1 MIDNVKNWSYPFAGA
16 SGNPLANLTSLA
28 KATSGFYPMGANGL
42 WHGGVHFDQGTA
54 GTFDQSSVRCIAD
67 GEVIA
72 YRIDDTYPI
81 SEYIDSLPQCRRA
94 PFSSGFVLV
103 KHQLTLPPLNSAPSV
118 PAPPALTFY
127 SLYMHL
133 QDWAGYLA
141 KPDLPRP
148 SFWGEGIYQVKAN
161 TTDPVLGLN
170 VRGHHRVPLEHAQY
184 SAYRTILC
192 TLPRGTLVEVD
203 EVSPDGN
210 WLKLSSVTPR
220 PAELAAGTGWVFKNE
235 MKCLGGNSYLIA
247 EQAKD
252 VPATPQQGLNIR
264 ASANSTSDI
273 LAVLPHG
280 TQVKISS
287 EAAASKYHKLLEVV
301 RGDRVPALIAK
312 EDGELPGFV
321 WRDSLE
327 SKSEPKVKGS
337 VVVLESP
344 VPIKAGDLIG
354 HLGLYQNHNEGSPQA
369 ILHLEVFSCE
379 DVPAFIAQSRA
390 HAARLPETQKTLL
403 KVHKGA
409 SKLIP
414 HHTGINATNPP
425 KLSDDGVT
433 VGVDLILPQS
443 LLDSLPADAK
453 LVVPA
458 STGGTTCRPE
468 IRWWRLDNLLADEDG
483 KPISGW
489 LAEQDMIT
497 TRHSP
502 WEWEGY
508 DFIEDSERPAGALA
522 YHLEAMRRLNDS
534 ERASYQGVIDQSDK
548 GPVRSRLYDIIDTNR
563 NGKMTSE
570 EIRAALEKPWH
581 AQSISQLVTRHESE
595 WFWDASRWDELDD
608 LMGHSPDDPNQDWVE
623 EKNRIKALSWWSDVA
638 GSLKLDAAGK
648 AWHLQPIHLV
658 IMQNISV
665 APASELISAEN
676 MKKIFPSSQE
686 AVREEVRTLFNKYA
700 DLFEVNTPERMSQF
714 FAQVKAEVGDALVGK
729 EEDLWYSTAALRS
742 LFGRY
747 FNHYPQEADE
757 LGYKRIPKQQY
768 NALPASAKSGYRI
781 IKEHAYSQLP
791 QEDEIAKRIYCC
803 SVPGQNFHLTPGGCA
818 EGLAYKGKG
827 FIQLTWKENYKA
839 VERLLKAK
847 IPNENIDIV
856 ANPDQVLETKYGLL
870 TALGFWEWQSLNAK
884 SGNSTTHT
892 DEITKVVNLHTKSY
906 AKRKENFEFIY
917 GILKNA
923 Q

>member
-16 SGNPLANLTSLA
+16 NGNPLANLTSLA
-28 KATSGFYPMGANGL
+28 KTTSGFYPMGANGL

-54 GTFDQSSVRCIAD
+54 GAFDQSSVRCIAD

-72 YRIDDTYPI
+72 YRIDNTYPI
-81 SEYIDSLPQCRRA
+81 SEYLGDIPQLKQAR
-94 PFSSGFVLV
+94 FSTGFVLV
-103 KHQLTLPPLNSAPSV
+103 KHRLALPPLSSEVSTTP
-118 PAPPALTFY
+118 PPALTFY

-133 QDWAGYLA
+133 QDWAGYHA
-141 KPDLPRP
+141 QPDLPRP
-148 SFWGEGIYQVKAN
+148 SFWGKGIYQVKTN

-170 VRGHHRVPLEHAQY
+170 VRGHHRVPVEHAQY

-192 TLPRGTLVEVD
+192 TLPRGTRIEVD

-210 WLKLSSVTPR
+210 WLKLVNVTP
-220 PAELAAGTGWVFKNE
+220 LAAGLTAATGWVFKGQL
-235 MKCLGGNSYLIA
+235 KSLGGKSYLIA
-247 EQAKD
+247 EQARD
-252 VPATPQQGLNIR
+252 APPSPPQGLNVR

-301 RGDRVPALIAK
+301 RGDPVPALIAK

-327 SKSEPKVKGS
+327 SKSEPKTKGS

-414 HHTGINATNPP
+414 HHAGINAANPP

-433 VGVDLILPQS
+433 VGVDLILPQI

-508 DFIEDSERPAGALA
+508 DFIEDSERQAGALA

-534 ERASYQGVIDQSDK
+534 ERASYQGVIDQTDK
-548 GPVRSRLYDIIDTNR
+548 GPIKQRLISILDSNTDKKITA
-563 NGKMTSE
+563 E
-570 EIRAALEKPWH
+570 EVRAALGKPWH
-581 AQSISQLVTRHESE
+581 AQSIAQLITRYESE
-595 WFWDASRWDELDD
+595 WLWNPAKWDELDD
-608 LMGHSPDDPNQDWVE
+608 LMEHRSAEPNLNWAE
-623 EKNRIKALSWWSDVA
+623 EKKRIETLSWWTQMV
-638 GSLKLDAAGK
+638 GK
-648 AWHLQPIHLV
+648 HEVNASGVVWHFQPIT
-658 IMQNISV
+658 V
-665 APASELISAEN
+665 ASTFSNPCPRKCQRETYELETTAGTFVVSKKLFEFILEIESYSELPYTLPDETSGITIAYGYDLGQQTAETVDKELTGLYTAN
-676 MKKIFPSSQE
+676 EIE
-686 AVREEVRTLFNKYA
+686 TLK
-700 DLFEVNTPERMSQF
+700 
-714 FAQVKAEVGDALVGK
+714 
-729 EEDLWYSTAALRS
+729 
-742 LFGRY
+742 
-747 FNHYPQEADE
+747 
-757 LGYKRIPKQQY
+757 
-768 NALPASAKSGYRI
+768 
-781 IKEHAYSQLP
+781 
-791 QEDEIAKRIYCC
+791 
-803 SVPGQNFHLTPGGCA
+803 
-818 EGLAYKGKG
+818 
-827 FIQLTWKENYKA
+827 
-839 VERLLKAK
+839 
-847 IPNENIDIV
+847 
-856 ANPDQVLETKYGLL
+856 
-870 TALGFWEWQSLNAK
+870 TALGKKGEAARNHLPLVSSIAISKENALK
-884 SGNSTTHT
+884 LAVIMKKRYAQQVIDIYPKT
-892 DEITKVVNLHTKSY
+892 INLHPDCQGALLSLVINRGK
-906 AKRKENFEFIY
+906 ALAHRDPENTSRLEMKQIQTD
-917 GILKNA
+917 LKNNKTHLIPSRLRSMKRLWENNPA
-923 Q
+923 QRGVANRRENEAIYFEEALKCNCWR

>member
-81 SEYIDSLPQCRRA
+81 SEYIDGLPQCRRA

-210 WLKLSSVTPR
+210 WLKLSSVTPL

-273 LAVLPHG
+273 LAVLPPG

-287 EAAASKYHKLLEVV
+287 EAAASKYYKLLEVV
-301 RGDRVPALIAK
+301 RGDPVPALIAK
-312 EDGELPGFV
+312 EDGELHGFV

-344 VPIKAGDLIG
+344 VQIMAGDLIG

-414 HHTGINATNPP
+414 HHTGINAANPP

-458 STGGTTCRPE
+458 NTGGTTCRPE
-468 IRWWRLDNLLADEDG
+468 IRWWRLDNLLADEDDN
-483 KPISGW
+483 PISGW

-508 DFIEDSERPAGALA
+508 DFIEDSERQAGALA
-522 YHLEAMRRLNDS
+522 YHLEAMHRLNDR

-623 EKNRIKALSWWSDVA
+623 EKNRIKTLSWWSDVA

-648 AWHLQPIHLV
+648 AWHLQPIGLL
-658 IMQNISV
+658 
-665 APASELISAEN
+665 AT
-676 MKKIFPSSQE
+676 FSSQ
-686 AVREEVRTLFNKYA
+686 RTEEITVSFLEKI
-700 DLFEVNTPERMSQF
+700 LKKP
-714 FAQVKAEVGDALVGK
+714 GDWFTGRGGPRSFVARFQENYPAIFKIDK
-729 EEDLWYSTAALRS
+729 EEFVKILNAALARHGITS
-742 LFGRY
+742 SYQKAHFLAQCYHESAHFETTIEFASGDRY
-747 FNHYPQEADE
+747 N
-757 LGYKRIPKQQY
+757 
-768 NALPASAKSGYRI
+768 
-781 IKEHAYSQLP
+781 
-791 QEDEIAKRIYCC
+791 
-803 SVPGQNFHLTPGGCA
+803 PGQHPDAIRRGNTEMGDGPK
-818 EGLAYKGKG
+818 YKGKG
-827 FIQLTWKENYKA
+827 LIQLTWKNNYA
-839 VERLLKAK
+839 AYSRYRGINFIDSPDLIASDMNNA
-847 IPNENIDIV
+847 IDASCWFWRNIGGV
-856 ANPDQVLETKYGLL
+856 YKKY
-870 TALGFWEWQSLNAK
+870 NAK
-884 SGNSTTHT
+884 GDINALIEHEKNNVDLVTLA
-892 DEITKVVNLHTKSY
+892 VNGGYNGL
-906 AKRKENFEFIY
+906 AERKEIFVAIKKEWN
-917 GILKNA
+917 LT
-923 Q
+923 

>member
-81 SEYIDSLPQCRRA
+81 SEYIDGLPQCRRA

-192 TLPRGTLVEVD
+192 TLPRGTHVEVD

-210 WLKLSSVTPR
+210 WLKLSSVNPL
-220 PAELAAGTGWVFKNE
+220 PAELAASTGWVFKNE
-235 MKCLGGNSYLIA
+235 MKFLGGNSYLIA

-414 HHTGINATNPP
+414 HHTGINAANPP

-458 STGGTTCRPE
+458 NTGGTTCRPE
-468 IRWWRLDNLLADEDG
+468 IRWWRLDNLLADEDDN
-483 KPISGW
+483 PISGW

-508 DFIEDSERPAGALA
+508 DFIEDSERQAGALA
-522 YHLEAMRRLNDS
+522 YHLEAMHRLNDR

-623 EKNRIKALSWWSDVA
+623 EKNRIKTLSWWSDVA

-648 AWHLQPIHLV
+648 TWHLQPIGLL
-658 IMQNISV
+658 
-665 APASELISAEN
+665 AT
-676 MKKIFPSSQE
+676 FSSQ
-686 AVREEVRTLFNKYA
+686 RTEEITVSFLEKI
-700 DLFEVNTPERMSQF
+700 LKKP
-714 FAQVKAEVGDALVGK
+714 GDWFTGRGGPRSFVARFQENYPAIYKIDK
-729 EEDLWYSTAALRS
+729 EEFVKILNAALARHGITS
-742 LFGRY
+742 SYQKAHFLAQCYHESAHFETTIEFASGDRY
-747 FNHYPQEADE
+747 N
-757 LGYKRIPKQQY
+757 
-768 NALPASAKSGYRI
+768 
-781 IKEHAYSQLP
+781 
-791 QEDEIAKRIYCC
+791 
-803 SVPGQNFHLTPGGCA
+803 PGQHPDAIRRGNTEMGDGPK
-818 EGLAYKGKG
+818 YKGKG
-827 FIQLTWKENYKA
+827 LIQLTWKNNYA
-839 VERLLKAK
+839 AYSRYRGINFIDSPDLIASDMNNA
-847 IPNENIDIV
+847 IDASCWFWRNIGGV
-856 ANPDQVLETKYGLL
+856 YKKY
-870 TALGFWEWQSLNAK
+870 NAK
-884 SGNSTTHT
+884 GDINALIEHEKNNVDLVTLA
-892 DEITKVVNLHTKSY
+892 VNGGYNGL
-906 AKRKENFEFIY
+906 AERKEIFVAIKKEWN
-917 GILKNA
+917 LT
-923 Q
+923 